1 MYTYCACTVTHVR
14 LQFPLEH
21 PICNPLNEETR
32 VCCHGIVAST
42 KFSKL
47 QLQNRRLFGWGGQSS
62 HASRGQMSERVQLV
76 PQKQKGGRNDKGNS
90 KKIILSRR
98 QYPRSCK

>member
-47 QLQNRRLFGWGGQSS
+47 QLQNRRLFGWGGGAVITRVTWSDVRES
-62 HASRGQMSERVQLV
+62 AAGTAETER
-76 PQKQKGGRNDKGNS
+76 R
-90 KKIILSRR
+90 
-98 QYPRSCK
+98 